1 MGDISAENN
10 ESQPTKMI
18 TSMKKLPRDSESI
31 AKESRTSLSQSNVF
45 LWLTAFVYDYRQIRL
60 IFTLNFT

>member
-45 LWLTAFVYDYRQIRL
+45 WW
-60 IFTLNFT
+60 